1 MTYRDDR
8 DALLHRVDALEDELE
23 RTRREA
29 DKLRVDNERLRQP
42 PEPVPAEPDET
53 VETEPAEPLKAESRA
68 LVKLPRPSPR
78 GWRAIGAGIAS
89 ALPWLAAAVVAGPAL
104 WMLPAAAATA
114 VAAGA
119 ALLRFGPR
127 APRIRTLLP
136 FDQASLHVL
145 VAQRRRAIVVKL
157 DVRFTP
163 LPSGS
168 QRKAITAQLARAG
181 LRPSWTDGVLTVSSR
196 RLRASNKLDLVP
208 PTAIDAFVQRAVG
221 ALADLPGVEIA
232 SVVARSGS

>member
-1 MTYRDDR
+1 VTYRDDR

-29 DKLRVDNERLRQP
+29 EKLRADNARLRRP
-42 PEPVPAEPDET
+42 PETEPAET
-53 VETEPAEPLKAESRA
+53 VETEPVEPVKTESRA

-78 GWRAIGAGIAS
+78 SLRALGAGIAS

-104 WMLPAAAATA
+104 WMLPAAVGTA

-127 APRIRTLLP
+127 PPRIRTLLP
-136 FDQASLHVL
+136 FDQASLHEL

-181 LRPSWTDGVLTVSSR
+181 LRPAWTDGVLTLSSR
-196 RLRASNKLDLVP
+196 RLRAPNKADLVP
-208 PTAIDAFVQRAVG
+208 PAAIDAFVQRAVG
-221 ALADLPGVEIA
+221 ALGDLPGTVIA
-232 SVVARSGS
+232 SVGARAGS